1 MHKQENWIWMYFAQL
16 DKKISE
22 PNPGKALIVKTSF
35 EEEDI
40 LFPQDVFLFLW
51 LIFVQYT
58 VYVLFIHRYIWFVYP
73 LGMDKVIYPILSLF
87 HPVPSCSEQG
97 GTGTGWGKLLYPR
110 LLTGKQS
117 LK

>member
-40 LFPQDVFLFLW
+40 LFPQDVFLFL
-51 LIFVQYT
+51 
-58 VYVLFIHRYIWFVYP
+58 
-73 LGMDKVIYPILSLF
+73 
-87 HPVPSCSEQG
+87 
-97 GTGTGWGKLLYPR
+97 
-110 LLTGKQS
+110 
-117 LK
+117 